1 MPNCCVNSPLNS
13 AIRKYPNDVA
23 IAKRCASFPF
33 QALIVA
39 NANPL
44 GATGP
49 DG

>member
-1 MPNCCVNSPLNS
+1 LLRQLAAEFRHQEIS
-13 AIRKYPNDVA
+13 YPNDVA